1 MADWF
6 QTEIE
11 FTGPPAVID
20 ELEAEYKKA
29 MAIEYEDTDPRWLGK
44 LANYAGVECE
54 WTRTF
59 VTDQWVDRGHP
70 SRESDLYYMYIECDS
85 TRPESVDDTVIAFVK
100 FLKLEDKLDVSRQY
114 WAPEYEQI
122 L

>member
-6 QTEIE
+6 ETEIQ
-11 FTGPPAVID
+11 FIGSVDVID
-20 ELEAEYKKA
+20 YLESEYKKA
-29 MAIEYEDTDPRWLGK
+29 MAIEYEGTDKNWIGK
-44 LANYAGVECE
+44 LANYAGVKPE

-59 VTDQWVDRGHP
+59 VTDQWVDRP
-70 SRESDLYYMYIECDS
+70 VPRANYEDSYMHIECESTCPESIDS
-85 TRPESVDDTVIAFVK
+85 TIIAFVK
-100 FLKLEDKLDVSRQY
+100 YLGLEDKLDVSREY